1 LHTEEGPP
9 DERIALVGRHAASKS
24 KRFQLDLSHLVKKKN
39 QEKAG
44 FSHRQKE
51 EIASPGDKAPAAGA
65 EPVVRPAKLERKVGV
80 RAREEEGG
88 GRNRIGGRKRKA
100 RRGRRWRRKTPVTF
114 ALLAP
119 TPKHFLWTDRESTR
133 KKHYFREHRSM
144 LSVRPHS
151 HQVQQFLVAE
161 EYTSR
166 RRAPAIGREGEQLT
180 VPVGRSS
187 QAWFCPCPPY
197 TSKLVLVVWSWS
209 SLKSGTVCLV
219 PTL

>member
-1 LHTEEGPP
+1 M
-9 DERIALVGRHAASKS
+9 
-24 KRFQLDLSHLVKKKN
+24 
-39 QEKAG
+39 
-44 FSHRQKE
+44 
-51 EIASPGDKAPAAGA
+51 
-65 EPVVRPAKLERKVGV
+65 RP
-80 RAREEEGG
+80 REEEGG

-187 QAWFCPCPPY
+187 QAWFCPRPAHTAVIGEVKVLDCAGMLVGRSVRARTCPLAK
-197 TSKLVLVVWSWS
+197 TAARRWLVRPRDEVPS
-209 SLKSGTVCLV
+209 SPLWPFHVFGLG
-219 PTL
+219 